1 MLPQQEIPQA
11 HSPPHILVSYANG
24 IIRSTSSR
32 NTPQAHIRTL
42 CKTFSS
48 TLTAAQPLQP
58 AHSRTQIQYD
68 VSHLTAPSD
77 TPRTPPSVSSK
88 VSPAIRNR
96 AATAALRRLCSG
108 LRPCH
113 WRAIVSR
120 FSMVSPALC
129 VPRALCYFLSKGLS
143 QQMINREQRKTKLS
157 ASDFQSKISRK
168 AIQAPRVYSPRSQI
182 MNIAK

>member
-24 IIRSTSSR
+24 IIRSASSR

-88 VSPAIRNR
+88 VFPCHPQPRRHSRSQ
-96 AATAALRRLCSG
+96 AALLGPEALSLARHSFSVLHGFSCS
-108 LRPCH
+108 LR
-113 WRAIVSR
+113 
-120 FSMVSPALC
+120 
-129 VPRALCYFLSKGLS
+129 
-143 QQMINREQRKTKLS
+143 
-157 ASDFQSKISRK
+157 
-168 AIQAPRVYSPRSQI
+168 SPRSLLFSFQRLI
-182 MNIAK
+182 TANDKQRTEKNEAISI